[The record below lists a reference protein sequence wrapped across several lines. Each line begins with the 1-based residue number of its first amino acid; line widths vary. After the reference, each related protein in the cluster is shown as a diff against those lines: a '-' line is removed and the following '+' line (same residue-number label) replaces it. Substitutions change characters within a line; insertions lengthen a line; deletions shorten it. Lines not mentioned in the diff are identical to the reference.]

1 MQLITDIDFRRVSLR
16 ACHRRMWIVYLEL
29 LVEEGK
35 RH

>member
-1 MQLITDIDFRRVSLR
+1 MQLIIDIDFHRVALR

-29 LVEEGK
+29 LVEEEK